1 MKLSLS
7 ATRQKGSLSKLLE
20 RLPRQLDKALDEEAQ
35 LIKADFAKSTGGW
48 STAVNFAI
56 TSGSFSR
63 KVGTTN
69 RIYGFVNEG
78 TPPHMIYPRGK
89 FLFFGVPY
97 TAKTRPGNLESG
109 GGGSRGDTPVFA
121 REVQHPGTAPRKFN
135 KLIADKAQPR
145 FYKRIKQ
152 AISIG

>member
-1 MKLSLS
+1 MKLSIS
-7 ATRQKGSLSKLLE
+7 ATRQKGSLSRWLE
-20 RLPRQLDKALDEEAQ
+20 RLPRQLDKALDDEAQ

-48 STAVNFAI
+48 STAVTFTV

-89 FLFFGVPY
+89 FLFFNVPY
-97 TAKTRPGNLESG
+97 TAKTRPGSLGSG
-109 GGGSRGDTPVFA
+109 GGGKGDTPVFA
-121 REVQHPGTAPRKFN
+121 REVRHPGTKPRKFN
-135 KLIADKAQPR
+135 ELIADKARPR
-145 FYKRIKQ
+145 FYKRVKQ